1 MKKLINLGVKP
12 TYHPWEIFFVRK
24 LNLIVFIGTFNVFLS
39 FCIFPF
45 FNLPEFQYDF
55 LAMILIAPFIYWANH
70 IGNYILAMY
79 IFYLSGAWLMFQLSV
94 KMGIDSY
101 IILFYF
107 PLILSQIHLLGRRE
121 TFKHLFILLSIY
133 VVSIICIGLA
143 YLYRYNEIQFAPE
156 VYERMRIFILVL
168 SMTTSIGFFGIVTH
182 ESINQEELIKKML
195 KEKEVLLAEVYHRVK
210 NNMSIVTSL
219 LNLKKNTA
227 DSNEVKE
234 ALESCRSRVYSMSL
248 VHEKFF
254 SQNSLTGI
262 DFTHYA
268 KDLIEA
274 VTNSFGGNRD
284 VEVHIEADD
293 IYLDVSQAIPC
304 GLILNETLTNSF
316 KHAIP
321 TNGKLILKITLI
333 NHGEAAEI
341 IISDNGQGFDP
352 KKISDKGS
360 MGIEL
365 MHSLCEQL
373 DAICQYTSENGST
386 VSIKFDIIKT

>member
-1 MKKLINLGVKP
+1 M
-12 TYHPWEIFFVRK
+12 
-24 LNLIVFIGTFNVFLS
+24 FLS
-39 FCIFPF
+39 FCTFPF

-55 LAMILIAPFIYWANH
+55 LVMILIAPFIYWANH
-70 IGNYILAMY
+70 RGNYILAMY
-79 IFYLSGAWLMFQLSV
+79 IFYISGAWLMFQLSV

-101 IILFYF
+101 IVLFYF

-121 TFKHLFILLSIY
+121 TFKHLFILLAVYILS
-133 VVSIICIGLA
+133 VVCVGLA
-143 YLYRYNEIQFAPE
+143 YFYRYNEIHFLPE
-156 VYERMRIFILVL
+156 VYDKLRIFIMVL
-168 SMTTSIGFFGIVTH
+168 SMATSIGFFGIVTH
-182 ESINQEELIKKML
+182 ESINQEELIKRML

-227 DSNEVKE
+227 DSLEVKE

-254 SQNSLTGI
+254 AQNSVTGI

-284 VEVHIEADD
+284 VAVEIEADE
-293 IYLDVSQAIPC
+293 IYLDISQAIPC

-316 KHAIP
+316 KHAEP
-321 TNGKLILKITLI
+321 LTGKLILKITLI

-341 IISDNGQGFDP
+341 IISDNGQGFDA
-352 KKISDKGS
+352 KQINESGS
-360 MGIEL
+360 MGIDL
-365 MHSLCEQL
+365 IHSLCEQL
-373 DAICQYTSENGST
+373 DAKYQYKNENGST
-386 VSIKFDIIKT
+386 ISIRFDIKKTLKKSI

>member
-1 MKKLINLGVKP
+1 MEVYQYLR
-12 TYHPWEIFFVRK
+12 IF
-24 LNLIVFIGTFNVFLS
+24 N
-39 FCIFPF
+39 
-45 FNLPEFQYDF
+45 
-55 LAMILIAPFIYWANH
+55 MILA
-70 IGNYILAMY
+70 L
-79 IFYLSGAWLMFQLSV
+79 
-94 KMGIDSY
+94 
-101 IILFYF
+101 
-107 PLILSQIHLLGRRE
+107 
-121 TFKHLFILLSIY
+121 
-133 VVSIICIGLA
+133 
-143 YLYRYNEIQFAPE
+143 
-156 VYERMRIFILVL
+156 
-168 SMTTSIGFFGIVTH
+168 TTSVGFFAIVTH
-182 ESINQEELIKKML
+182 EGINQEELIKRML

-227 DSNEVKE
+227 DSPEVKD

-293 IYLDVSQAIPC
+293 IYLDISQAIPC

-321 TNGKLILKITLI
+321 VNGKLILKVTLI
-333 NHGEAAEI
+333 NHGESAEI

-352 KKISDKGS
+352 NKISDKGS

-373 DAICQYTSENGST
+373 DAVCQHTNENGST
-386 VSIKFDIIKT
+386 ISIKFDILKTKKKSGK

>member
-1 MKKLINLGVKP
+1 MV
-12 TYHPWEIFFVRK
+12 
-24 LNLIVFIGTFNVFLS
+24 
-39 FCIFPF
+39 
-45 FNLPEFQYDF
+45 
-55 LAMILIAPFIYWANH
+55 LA
-70 IGNYILAMY
+70 
-79 IFYLSGAWLMFQLSV
+79 
-94 KMGIDSY
+94 
-101 IILFYF
+101 
-107 PLILSQIHLLGRRE
+107 
-121 TFKHLFILLSIY
+121 
-133 VVSIICIGLA
+133 
-143 YLYRYNEIQFAPE
+143 
-156 VYERMRIFILVL
+156 
-168 SMTTSIGFFGIVTH
+168 MTTSIGFFGIVTH
-182 ESINQEELIKKML
+182 ESINQEELIRRML

-227 DSNEVKE
+227 DSPEVKE

-284 VEVHIEADD
+284 VEVQIEADD
-293 IYLDVSQAIPC
+293 IYLDISQAIPC

-316 KHAIP
+316 KHAVP
-321 TNGKLILKITLI
+321 LNGKLILKIILI
-333 NHGEAAEI
+333 NHGDAAEI

-352 KKISDKGS
+352 QKISDKGS

-365 MHSLCEQL
+365 THSLCEQL
-373 DAICQYTSENGST
+373 DAICRYKNENGST
-386 VSIKFDIIKT
+386 ISIKFDILKTKKKSGQ